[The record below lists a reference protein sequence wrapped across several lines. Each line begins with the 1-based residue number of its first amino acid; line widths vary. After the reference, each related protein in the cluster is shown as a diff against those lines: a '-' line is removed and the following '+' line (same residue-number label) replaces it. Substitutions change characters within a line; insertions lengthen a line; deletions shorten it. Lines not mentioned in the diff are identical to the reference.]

1 MEEPPPADDSST
13 LWQRPR
19 SVAFTPDARIRQ
31 CERPVLGKSN
41 NVPVPLLAQS
51 SRASAPRRNQ
61 EQQPHG
67 TPDAGRLSQRN
78 VEPSP
83 PVSLSLLSSPSSSPL
98 QPSLDDDLASS
109 HDSITTSPSPPLPQS
124 PQRLAMSQ
132 GNYASLATLVQ
143 VLELEPSPPPSPRKA
158 VSPQLSLL
166 SAMPPKPAQAWS
178 KADSP
183 QGDAQRMEGSRAAA
197 WRRSQSVPWDTRQGG
212 DAVADDY
219 EDPTGGRSNLIT
231 TTTNVTNTTITINE
245 ASITE
250 TRASGAVDENTGTGS
265 IIDGG
270 GGGRVLTRSKSWE
283 GRRSKLPEITVDAT
297 ADTMEAAAREGVAD
311 YQELSLRPRAK
322 LVLAE
327 SRMSLA
333 PAAHEPSDEEAEE
346 EEKQR
351 AHRPT
356 LSDMGHRGN
365 GLLPDSHKV
374 LMVEMQREMKS
385 RWTIPY
391 SELQLLGKIGMGDFG
406 IVYLAKWRN
415 SKVVVKQLFHK
426 SKLTGSE
433 LNDFRKEM
441 DIIMNLRPHHNLIQF
456 FGMCDEPPD
465 LCIVTEEALSPAT
478 KLQLALDTAAGMT
491 HLHAE
496 NILHCDLARRN
507 ILVTT
512 SNGEY
517 QAKVTDFGLSKRV
530 TSGRVR
536 HSFSHSQACGPIK
549 WMSPEALRQ
558 NRLSKQSDVYSF
570 GVVMW
575 EILLEKA
582 PYEQMDAVE
591 AGQAIVEGKKLEIPA
606 WAPAEYASL
615 LSDCW
620 HDDPALRP
628 SFNDIYL
635 RIERWD
641 GSGRG

>member
-1 MEEPPPADDSST
+1 
-13 LWQRPR
+13 
-19 SVAFTPDARIRQ
+19 
-31 CERPVLGKSN
+31 
-41 NVPVPLLAQS
+41 
-51 SRASAPRRNQ
+51 
-61 EQQPHG
+61 
-67 TPDAGRLSQRN
+67 
-78 VEPSP
+78 
-83 PVSLSLLSSPSSSPL
+83 LSSPSSSPL

-158 VSPQLSLL
+158 VPPQLSLL

-327 SRMSLA
+327 TRMSLA
-333 PAAHEPSDEEAEE
+333 PAAHEPPDEEAE

-356 LSDMGHRGN
+356 LSDMGRRGN
-365 GLLPDSHKV
+365 GGLLPDSHTV
-374 LMVEMQREMKS
+374 GSSSCPQMAI
-385 RWTIPY
+385 W
-391 SELQLLGKIGMGDFG
+391 LG
-406 IVYLAKWRN
+406 LAW
-415 SKVVVKQLFHK
+415 L
-426 SKLTGSE
+426 G
-433 LNDFRKEM
+433 
-441 DIIMNLRPHHNLIQF
+441 
-456 FGMCDEPPD
+456 C
-465 LCIVTEEALSPAT
+465 
-478 KLQLALDTAAGMT
+478 LAWLG
-491 HLHAE
+491 
-496 NILHCDLARRN
+496 LAN
-507 ILVTT
+507 VPL
-512 SNGEY
+512 
-517 QAKVTDFGLSKRV
+517 
-530 TSGRVR
+530 
-536 HSFSHSQACGPIK
+536 SHSRVA
-549 WMSPEALRQ
+549 
-558 NRLSKQSDVYSF
+558 
-570 GVVMW
+570 
-575 EILLEKA
+575 
-582 PYEQMDAVE
+582 
-591 AGQAIVEGKKLEIPA
+591 
-606 WAPAEYASL
+606 
-615 LSDCW
+615 
-620 HDDPALRP
+620 HT
-628 SFNDIYL
+628 
-635 RIERWD
+635 
-641 GSGRG
+641 